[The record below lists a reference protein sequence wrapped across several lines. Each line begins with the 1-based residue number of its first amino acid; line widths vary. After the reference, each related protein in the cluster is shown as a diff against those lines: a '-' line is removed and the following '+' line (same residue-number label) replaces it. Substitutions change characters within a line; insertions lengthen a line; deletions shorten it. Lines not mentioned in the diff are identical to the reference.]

1 MRSGV
6 GLRLCH
12 STKLPGNAD
21 VEGRWSKMLSKFPI
35 GFIWLRASSGP
46 LEQST
51 GTCGWETSALTLSSG
66 HMAEQSQPSTVM
78 LQCKGRLMA
87 C

>member
-51 GTCGWETSALTLSSG
+51 GTCGWETSAITLSSG
-66 HMAEQSQPSTVM
+66 HMAE
-78 LQCKGRLMA
+78 
-87 C
+87 